1 LEDNRL
7 ETSGGLSVLTI
18 ERHILCCDSKISV
31 NILVVMLMLFQL
43 AFSWRSTI
51 EAANRN
57 LSLIFCVWK
66 QMVTL
71 REIAKAVGVSS
82 ATVSRVLNFDATL
95 SVTAETRRNII
106 EKAEALNYETPR
118 NRIRKLALKIPKI
131 ALVHFLSPDQ
141 ELVDPYY
148 VGLRL
153 GVERRCQSHGI
164 ESTKLYHTD
173 ALPNATVLRNASGVI
188 IVGPYDEGGLEWLS
202 KNSRHLVFADF
213 CPDSDEFDSVQNDLV
228 LATLKLLNALVD
240 MDYRR
245 IAFVGWSESRGAGH
259 YEEVRC
265 RTFID
270 WQKERGKFEQRLC
283 LTDRNTE
290 ECGYNLVHQIMKGTK
305 RPDVIVTASDNM
317 AVGAYRALHELELK
331 IGEDIAVASFNDISV
346 AQFLHPPLST
356 TRLPAEEIGE
366 AAVELLLERMAGREI
381 GKRITLASKIIWRSS
396 TRKPHRG
403 KIVK

>member
-1 LEDNRL
+1 
-7 ETSGGLSVLTI
+7 
-18 ERHILCCDSKISV
+18 
-31 NILVVMLMLFQL
+31 
-43 AFSWRSTI
+43 
-51 EAANRN
+51 
-57 LSLIFCVWK
+57 
-66 QMVTL
+66 MVTL

-82 ATVSRVLNFDATL
+82 ATVSRVLNFDSTL

-118 NRIRKLALKIPKI
+118 NRTRKAKNSAEKIV
-131 ALVHFLSPDQ
+131 LVHFLSPDQ

-164 ESTKLYHTD
+164 ESTKLYDSNSHSS
-173 ALPNATVLRNASGVI
+173 ASVLRNASGVI
-188 IVGPYDEGGLEWLS
+188 VVGPYAEGGLEWLS
-202 KNSRHLVFADF
+202 KNSKNLVFADF
-213 CPDSDEFDSVQNDLV
+213 CPVFDSVQNDLE
-228 LATLKLLNALVD
+228 LATLKLLNALAE

-245 IAFVGWSESRGAGH
+245 IAFVGWAESRGSGP

-265 RTFID
+265 RTFIE
-270 WQKERGKFEQRLC
+270 WQKHRGKFEQRLC

-290 ECGYNLVHQIMKGTK
+290 ECGYNLVHHLMKTGK

-317 AVGAYRALHELELK
+317 AVGAYRALHDLDLK

-356 TRLPAEEIGE
+356 IRLPAEEIGE

-381 GKRITLASKIIWRSS
+381 GKRLTLASKIIWRSS
-396 TRKPHRG
+396 TRKPQRS
-403 KIVK
+403 KILK